1 MEKKHAGKVKAEFST
16 SSILKNKFDKDNLK
30 KKHLLARR
38 VETIQ
43 KKKKKTKKNE
53 QTKQTKQKKIK
64 KTKKKKHMAWE
75 SYSNFHTPFR

>member
-43 KKKKKTKKNE
+43 KKRKTKKNE
-53 QTKQTKQKKIK
+53 QTKKTKQKKIK

>member
-43 KKKKKTKKNE
+43 KKKRKTKKMN
-53 QTKQTKQKKIK
+53 KQKKQN
-64 KTKKKKHMAWE
+64 KKK
-75 SYSNFHTPFR
+75 